1 MNAASFKTDQNKISN
16 IVHVV
21 DFIGKFECEMLLGEH
36 AEVNDFLKHWS
47 FC

>member
-1 MNAASFKTDQNKISN
+1 MKAALFNTDKNKISN
-16 IVHVV
+16 IEV
-21 DFIGKFECEMLLGEH
+21 DFFGKIECEMLLGEH